1 MRIVEGLVAI
11 GVDDA
16 PEGATVFADP
26 DVFVDRLRAIGT
38 ECGCAIQAF
47 DARLLAG
54 RDHLESAVEHAN
66 RSVGRDEAIA
76 TDRAVEILCYAAG
89 TRQIDEALAL
99 GVDVGVTPAVVVVDD
114 GRLGSEGDSG
124 AVDTEGDEKAGVAA
138 VEELVA
144 PADTLGQRDE
154 TAIMEIFDISAVERE
169 ATTADLETL
178 VLERVA
184 LLDVEK

>member
-1 MRIVEGLVAI
+1 MKIVEGLVAI
-11 GVDDA
+11 DVEDA
-16 PEGATVFADP
+16 SEGAVVFADP
-26 DVFVDRLRAIGT
+26 DTFVDRLSAIGT

-47 DARLLAG
+47 DARLVAG
-54 RDHLESAVEHAN
+54 REHLVSAVEHAN
-66 RSVGRDEAIA
+66 RSVAREEAIA

-99 GVDVGVTPAVVVVDD
+99 GVDGGVTPAVVVVDD
-114 GRLGSEGDSG
+114 GRLGVEGE
-124 AVDTEGDEKAGVAA
+124 AAIDTDGDEETGVAA
-138 VEELVA
+138 VGELLA

-154 TAIMEIFDISAVERE
+154 TAIMDIFDISAAERD
-169 ATTADLETL
+169 ATTADLGML